1 MSQLV
6 EKPPVCMTIAGLD
19 PSGGA
24 GVVADVRAFSG
35 FGCFP
40 SMVVT
45 SVTFQN
51 TTGVFGAENLSAES
65 VRRQADAVFDDY
77 EIAAMK
83 TGMLPTAEI
92 IKSVADLVRRRNV
105 KNFVIDPVVR
115 STSGFDLIDD
125 EALRALVAEL
135 FPLALITTPNLAEAE
150 RITRMSIET
159 ESDLQR
165 AAASMLET
173 GVRYVLIKGG
183 HRIRSESGSSIAR
196 DHLFSKDGSKAFEA
210 EFIETDATHGTGCVL
225 SAAITANLALGI
237 PVDDAVAIAK
247 EFVTEA
253 IKNAPML
260 GHGHSPIGI

>member
-1 MSQLV
+1 
-6 EKPPVCMTIAGLD
+6 MTIAGLD

-24 GVVADVRAFSG
+24 GVVADVRAFSR

-40 SMVVT
+40 SMVIT

-65 VRRQADAVFDDY
+65 VRQQADAVFDDY

-92 IKSVADLVRRRNV
+92 INTVADLVRRRNV

-115 STSGFDLIDD
+115 STSGFDLIGD

-135 FPLALITTPNLAEAE
+135 FPLALIATPNLAEAE
-150 RITRMSIET
+150 RITGMSIET
-159 ESDLQR
+159 ASDLDR
-165 AAASMLET
+165 AAAALLET
-173 GVRYVLIKGG
+173 GVPYVLIKGG
-183 HRIRSESGSSIAR
+183 HRIKRDVDSGVAR
-196 DHLFSKDGSKAFEA
+196 DHLFSQAGTQAFDA
-210 EFIETDATHGTGCVL
+210 EFIETTATHGTGCVL
-225 SAAITANLALGI
+225 SAAITANLALGHS
-237 PVDDAVAIAK
+237 VEDAVRTAK
-247 EFVTEA
+247 EFVTNA
-253 IKNAPML
+253 IKDAPML

>member
-1 MSQLV
+1 
-6 EKPPVCMTIAGLD
+6 MTIAGLD

-24 GVVADVRAFSG
+24 GVVADVRTFSR

-51 TTGVFGAENLSAES
+51 TTRVFGAENLSGES

-77 EIAAMK
+77 DIAAMK

-92 IKSVADLVRRRNV
+92 IETVADLVQRRNV

-115 STSGFDLIDD
+115 STSGYDLIDD
-125 EALRALVAEL
+125 AALRALVAEL
-135 FPLALITTPNLAEAE
+135 FPLALIVTPNLAEAE
-150 RITRMSIET
+150 RITEMSIET
-159 ESDLQR
+159 VADLEQ
-165 AAASMLET
+165 AAAKMLEM
-173 GVRYVLIKGG
+173 GAEHILIKGG
-183 HRIRSESGSSIAR
+183 HRIKADIHRKTAS
-196 DHLFSKDGSKAFEA
+196 DHLFSGNCSQVFEE
-210 EFIETDATHGTGCVL
+210 EFIETTATHGTGCVL
-225 SAAITANLALGI
+225 SAAISANLALGLS
-237 PVDDAVAIAK
+237 VENAVRTAK
-247 EFVTEA
+247 EFVTTA